1 MGYVSFAFIVPLACA
16 LLCGGIILNREKV
29 RSLSY
34 RLLITS
40 IAVYLAIP
48 FSVRVSET
56 IYNTYEST
64 INQTISSAER
74 ISVAEEDDSTI
85 DKFVSWIKD
94 AAGTVVDYVTGLLSR
109 FVEAVAVMLVTS
121 CLIPI
126 LVIIFFAWLV
136 KVFFKVDFSLSDAER
151 LIKKRKKNLLEDS
164 EE

>member
-1 MGYVSFAFIVPLACA
+1 MSVTYRISVFFVNGLVFVNGILFSPFGKVLAGY
-16 LLCGGIILNREKV
+16 
-29 RSLSY
+29 
-34 RLLITS
+34 
-40 IAVYLAIP
+40 
-48 FSVRVSET
+48 RVSET

-126 LVIIFFAWLV
+126 LVIIFLAWLV

-151 LIKKRKKNLLEDS
+151 LIKKRERKLLEDS
-164 EE
+164 EEQ